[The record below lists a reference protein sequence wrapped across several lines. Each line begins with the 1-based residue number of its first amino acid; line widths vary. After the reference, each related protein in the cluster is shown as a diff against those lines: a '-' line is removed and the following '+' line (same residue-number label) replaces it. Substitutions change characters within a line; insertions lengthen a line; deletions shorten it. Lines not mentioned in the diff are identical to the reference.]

1 MKARLTAI
9 GTYGVYDPV
18 ELNGISRMNMAAVCV
33 EFRIGKHEYS
43 IHIPFPL
50 DQMRCK
56 FDDTSRA
63 KSELITKKLMDKIYM
78 AIAMGH
84 QRDSDLTD
92 IENVIRLKM
101 PYLLRKAINDER
113 VTQEFDY
120 NIGL

>member
-1 MKARLTAI
+1 
-9 GTYGVYDPV
+9 
-18 ELNGISRMNMAAVCV
+18 
-33 EFRIGKHEYS
+33 
-43 IHIPFPL
+43 
-50 DQMRCK
+50 
-56 FDDTSRA
+56 
-63 KSELITKKLMDKIYM
+63 MDKIYM

-84 QRDSDLTD
+84 QMDSDLTD